1 MLCFSGFE
9 LYSRWVPL
17 LYRYKNISANLTYV
31 YLVAFYAFI
40 SKFQRI

>member
-17 LYRYKNISANLTYV
+17 LYTSHEFDNIFGLSCREPKKMSRK
-31 YLVAFYAFI
+31 I
-40 SKFQRI
+40 P